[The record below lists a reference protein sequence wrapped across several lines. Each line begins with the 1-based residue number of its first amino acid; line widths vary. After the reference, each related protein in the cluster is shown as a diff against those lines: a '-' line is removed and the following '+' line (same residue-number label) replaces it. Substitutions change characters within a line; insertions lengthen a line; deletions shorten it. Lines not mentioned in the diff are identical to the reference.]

1 MPCEVPLNL
10 AGHVGYFVSIHSAED
25 PVSIPCL
32 NLKGTETNEKNK
44 TAACDLRS
52 YCADAALSGCAHPWR
67 IASNPNPATPMPDNG
82 TDAPSTDVITSGEPA
97 DSAVPTE
104 TLTSEPDTA
113 APTDGITAEPT
124 GDATDEPATDS
135 PSGSPTDKP
144 TEKPTAKP
152 TEKPTPKPTATPK
165 PDIPAFSTKAIN
177 NGNTYDNSMFS
188 KAKVTMVNVW
198 ATTCGPCI
206 QEMPHIQ
213 QLANN
218 YAGRGLKVVTVLGDS
233 ETPGCIN
240 TALAIIGGIQGFNL
254 PVLRN
259 NSSVAAAF
267 PAGAYPT
274 TYFIDSN
281 GNILKVVTTKN
292 SYDQW
297 CSIIDNLL

>member
-1 MPCEVPLNL
+1 MKRTKLLPAICVL
-10 AGHVGYFVSIHSAED
+10 
-25 PVSIPCL
+25 
-32 NLKGTETNEKNK
+32 
-44 TAACDLRS
+44 TALMLL
-52 YCADAALSGCAHPWR
+52 LSGCAHPWR

-124 GDATDEPATDS
+124 
-135 PSGSPTDKP
+135 
-144 TEKPTAKP
+144 
-152 TEKPTPKPTATPK
+152 EKPTPKPTATPK

-177 NGNTYDNSMFS
+177 NGSTYDNSMFS
-188 KAKVTMVNVW
+188 KATVTMVNVW

-281 GNILKVVTTKN
+281 GNILKVVTTSN
-292 SYDQW
+292 SYDKW

>member
-1 MPCEVPLNL
+1 MKRTKLLPAICVL
-10 AGHVGYFVSIHSAED
+10 
-25 PVSIPCL
+25 
-32 NLKGTETNEKNK
+32 
-44 TAACDLRS
+44 TALMLL
-52 YCADAALSGCAHPWR
+52 LSGCAHPWR

-124 GDATDEPATDS
+124 
-135 PSGSPTDKP
+135 
-144 TEKPTAKP
+144 
-152 TEKPTPKPTATPK
+152 EKPTPKPTATPK

-177 NGNTYDNSMFS
+177 NGSTYDNSMFS

-281 GNILKVVTTKN
+281 GNILKVVTTSN
-292 SYDQW
+292 SYDKW

>member
-1 MPCEVPLNL
+1 MKRTKLLPAICVL
-10 AGHVGYFVSIHSAED
+10 
-25 PVSIPCL
+25 
-32 NLKGTETNEKNK
+32 
-44 TAACDLRS
+44 TALMLL
-52 YCADAALSGCAHPWR
+52 LSGCAHPWR

-113 APTDGITAEPT
+113 APT
-124 GDATDEPATDS
+124 
-135 PSGSPTDKP
+135 
-144 TEKPTAKP
+144 EKPTS
-152 TEKPTPKPTATPK
+152 KPTATPK

-177 NGNTYDNSMFS
+177 NGSTYDNSMFS

-281 GNILKVVTTKN
+281 GNILKVVTTSN
-292 SYDQW
+292 SYDKW

>member
-1 MPCEVPLNL
+1 MKRTKLLPAICVL
-10 AGHVGYFVSIHSAED
+10 
-25 PVSIPCL
+25 
-32 NLKGTETNEKNK
+32 
-44 TAACDLRS
+44 TALMLL
-52 YCADAALSGCAHPWR
+52 LSGCAHPWR

-97 DSAVPTE
+97 DSAVP
-104 TLTSEPDTA
+104 
-113 APTDGITAEPT
+113 GITA
-124 GDATDEPATDS
+124 EPATDS

-198 ATTCGPCI
+198 ATTCSPCI

-233 ETPGCIN
+233 EIPGCIN
-240 TALAIIGGIQGFNL
+240 SALVTIGGIQGFNL

-281 GNILKVVTTKN
+281 GNILKVVTTSN
-292 SYDQW
+292 SYDKW